1 MIQFKDA
8 KRHGAKL
15 HCYHA
20 RTRHNVLLFYTVCLS
35 ILGSSLTLAISPN
48 VIVSVPMIF
57 HTCEINAAVWK
68 CRWVF
73 VSVTLPPCDL
83 MKSRRLDHKLRK
95 LCIGTQGV
103 IHLKEIGLAALNKAK
118 SSILELYIHRQ
129 SSGINYL

>member
-8 KRHGAKL
+8 KRPGAKL

-35 ILGSSLTLAISPN
+35 ILGSSLMLAISPN
-48 VIVSVPMIF
+48 VIVSALMIF

-73 VSVTLPPCDL
+73 VSVTLPPHDL
-83 MKSRRLDHKLRK
+83 MKSRKLDHTLRK
-95 LCIGTQGV
+95 PFIGTPGM
-103 IHLKEIGLAALNKAK
+103 ILLNKIAALNKAK
-118 SSILELYIHRQ
+118 SILELYIHRQ
-129 SSGINYL
+129 SSVINHL